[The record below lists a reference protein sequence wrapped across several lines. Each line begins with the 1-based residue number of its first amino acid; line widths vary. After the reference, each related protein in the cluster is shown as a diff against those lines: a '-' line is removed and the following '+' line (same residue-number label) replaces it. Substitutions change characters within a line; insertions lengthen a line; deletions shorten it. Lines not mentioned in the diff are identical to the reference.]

1 MEQPVIKEGTLALI
15 DTFAYLFRSYYMSA
29 KNKPL
34 TNDKGFPTGLLT
46 GLVGMVKKFY
56 KDRKNMPFI
65 VFALESQTKTKRA
78 EKLGEYKQNRKDA
91 PKEMLLQIPIALE
104 WLQKMGFTCVEVNG
118 FEADDVIASLATL
131 SPYKTRIYSK
141 DKDFNQLLS
150 DKIALFD
157 GKTEFLAKDCV
168 EKYGILPSQF
178 TDYQGIVG
186 DSSDNYKGVK
196 GIGSKNAKE
205 LLQQLGSLEKIYENL
220 DLAKNLLS
228 PKMYQALIQDKGSAF
243 LSKELAT
250 LERGC
255 IKEFDFLSCAFP
267 SENPLLK
274 IKDELKE
281 YGFISTL
288 RDLENSPTPLILENT
303 PLLDSMPILEN
314 APILDS
320 VPILEN
326 APILDSV
333 PASDNAPK
341 KSRMI
346 VLESAAP
353 LNAFLEKLKNPNAR
367 VFMRLVLN
375 KEKKVLALAFL
386 LQDQGYFL
394 PLEEALFSPFSLEFL
409 ENAFSQMLQHAQIVG
424 HDLKPLLSFL
434 KAKYQVPLENIR
446 IQDTQILAFL
456 KNPEKVGFD
465 EVLREYLKEELIP
478 HEKIKDFKAKAE
490 KSEQLNTELNALKR
504 LCEYFETGGLEEGL
518 LTLARD
524 IETPFVK
531 VLMDMEFQ
539 GFKIDAPYFKRLEQ
553 EFKDEL
559 KVLERQ
565 ILDLIG
571 VDFNLNSP
579 KQLGEVLYEKL
590 GLPKNKSHSTDE
602 KNLLKIL
609 DKHPSIALILEYR
622 ELNKLFNTYTT
633 PLLRLKDKDDKIH
646 TTFIQTGTATGRLSS
661 HSPNLQ
667 NIPVRSPKGL
677 LIRKGFIAS
686 SKEYCLLGVDYSQIE
701 LRLLAHFSQD
711 KDLMEAFLKGRDIH
725 LETSKALFGGDL
737 AKEKRSIAKS
747 INFGLVYGMGSKKLS
762 ETLNIPLNEAKSYI
776 EAYFKRFPSIKD
788 YLNRMKE
795 EILKTSKAF
804 TLLGRYR
811 VFDFTGANDYVKG
824 NYLREGVNAIF
835 QGSASDL
842 LKLGMLK
849 VSERFKNNPSV
860 RLLLQ
865 VHDEL
870 IFEIEEKNA
879 PELQQEIQRILNDE
893 VYPLRVPLETSA
905 FVANRWNE
913 LKG

>member
-1 MEQPVIKEGTLALI
+1 MEEPVIKEGTLALI
-15 DTFAYLFRSYYMSA
+15 DTFAYLFRSYYMGA

-34 TNDKGFPTGLLT
+34 TNVKGFPTGLLT

-104 WLQKMGFTCVEVNG
+104 WLQKMGFTCVEVSG

-205 LLQQLGSLEKIYENL
+205 LLQRLGSLEKIYENL

-228 PKMYQALIQDKGSAF
+228 PKMYQALIQDKESAF

-255 IKEFDFLSCAFP
+255 IKEFDFSSCAFP
-267 SENPLLK
+267 SENPLLR

-288 RDLENSPTPLILENT
+288 RDLEDSPTPLILDNMPLLENT
-303 PLLDSMPILEN
+303 
-314 APILDS
+314 
-320 VPILEN
+320 
-326 APILDSV
+326 

-341 KSRMI
+341 KSRLI
-346 VLESAAP
+346 VLENTAP
-353 LNAFLEKLKNPNAR
+353 LSAFLEKLENSNAR
-367 VFMRLVLN
+367 IFMRLVLD

-386 LQDQGYFL
+386 YEDQGYFL
-394 PLEEALFSPFSLEFL
+394 PLEEALFSPFSLEL
-409 ENAFSQMLQHAQIVG
+409 LQNAFSQMLQHACIIG

-434 KAKYQVPLENIR
+434 KAKYQVSLEDIR

-465 EVLREYLKEELIP
+465 EVLKEYLKEEWIP
-478 HEKIKDFKAKAE
+478 HEKIKDFKTKSKAG
-490 KSEQLNTELNALKR
+490 KLEQLDMELNALKR
-504 LCEYFETGGLEEGL
+504 LCEYFEKGGLEEGL
-518 LTLARD
+518 LALAREV
-524 IETPFVK
+524 ETPFVK
-531 VLMDMEFQ
+531 VLMGMEFQ

-553 EFKDEL
+553 EFKNEL
-559 KVLERQ
+559 HVLERQ
-565 ILDLIG
+565 ILELIG

-579 KQLGEVLYEKL
+579 KQLSEILYEKL
-590 GLPKNKSHSTDE
+590 ELPKNKSHSTDE
-602 KNLLKIL
+602 KSLLKIL

-711 KDLMEAFLKGRDIH
+711 KDLMDAFLKGRDIH
-725 LETSKALFGGDL
+725 LETSKALFGEDL

-811 VFDFTGANDYVKG
+811 VFDFTGANDYIKG

-879 PELQQEIQRILNDE
+879 LELQQEIQRILNDE

-905 FVANRWNE
+905 FMAKRWNE

>member
-34 TNDKGFPTGLLT
+34 TNVKGFPTGLLT

-104 WLQKMGFTCVEVNG
+104 WLQKMGFTCVEVSG
-118 FEADDVIASLATL
+118 FEADDVIATLATL

-205 LLQQLGSLEKIYENL
+205 LLQRLGSLEKIYENL

-288 RDLENSPTPLILENT
+288 RDLENSPFI
-303 PLLDSMPILEN
+303 
-314 APILDS
+314 
-320 VPILEN
+320 VEN

-333 PASDNAPK
+333 PALENAPR

-346 VLESAAP
+346 VLESAEP
-353 LNAFLEKLKNPNAR
+353 LSMFLEKLKNPNAR
-367 VFMRLVLN
+367 VFVRLVLD

-386 LQDQGYFL
+386 YEDQGYFL

-409 ENAFSQMLQHAQIVG
+409 QNAFSQMLQHAQIIG

-465 EVLREYLKEELIP
+465 EVLKEYLKEELIP
-478 HEKIKDFKAKAE
+478 HEKIKDFKTKAE
-490 KSEQLNTELNALKR
+490 KLELLSVELNALKR
-504 LCEYFETGGLEEGL
+504 LCEYFETGGLEENL
-518 LTLARD
+518 LSLAREV
-524 IETPFVK
+524 ETPFMK
-531 VLMDMEFQ
+531 VLMGMEFQ

-553 EFKDEL
+553 EFKNEL
-559 KVLERQ
+559 KVLEHQ

-725 LETSKALFGGDL
+725 LETSKALFGEDL

-879 PELQQEIQRILNDE
+879 LELQQEIQRILNDE

-905 FVANRWNE
+905 FVAKRWNE
-913 LKG
+913 LKD

>member
-1 MEQPVIKEGTLALI
+1 MEEPVIKEGTLALI
-15 DTFAYLFRSYYMSA
+15 DTFAYLFRSYYMGA

-104 WLQKMGFTCVEVNG
+104 WLQKMGFTCVEVSG

-205 LLQQLGSLEKIYENL
+205 LLQRLGSLEKIYENL

-228 PKMYQALIQDKGSAF
+228 PKMYQALIQDKESAF

-255 IKEFDFLSCAFP
+255 IKEFDFSSCAFP

-274 IKDELKE
+274 IKDGLKE

-288 RDLENSPTPLILENT
+288 RDLENSPKPLISDNTPLLENT
-303 PLLDSMPILEN
+303 PLL
-314 APILDS
+314 
-320 VPILEN
+320 
-326 APILDSV
+326 
-333 PASDNAPK
+333 DNAPK

-346 VLESAAP
+346 ILENTES
-353 LNAFLEKLKNPNAR
+353 LSAFLERLKKTNAR
-367 VFMRLVLN
+367 IFMRLVLD

-386 LQDQGYFL
+386 LEDQGYFL

-409 ENAFSQMLQHAQIVG
+409 QNAFFKMLQHAQIIG

-434 KAKYQVPLENIR
+434 KAKYQVSLEDIR

-465 EVLREYLKEELIP
+465 EVLKQYLKEEWIP
-478 HEKIKDFKAKAE
+478 HEKIKDFKTKSKAG
-490 KSEQLNTELNALKR
+490 KLEQLDRELNALKR
-504 LCEYFETGGLEEGL
+504 LCEYFEKGGLEEGL
-518 LTLARD
+518 LALAREV
-524 IETPFVK
+524 ETPFMK
-531 VLMDMEFQ
+531 VLMGMEFQ
-539 GFKIDAPYFKRLEQ
+539 GFKIDASYFKHLEQ
-553 EFKDEL
+553 EFKNEL
-559 KVLERQ
+559 HVLKRQ
-565 ILDLIG
+565 ILELIG

-579 KQLGEVLYEKL
+579 KQLSEILYEKL
-590 GLPKNKSHSTDE
+590 ELPKNKSHSTDE
-602 KNLLKIL
+602 KSLLKIL

-711 KDLMEAFLKGRDIH
+711 KDLMDAFLKGRDIH
-725 LETSKALFGGDL
+725 LETSKALFGEDL

-762 ETLNIPLNEAKSYI
+762 ETLNIPLNEAKSYT
-776 EAYFKRFPSIKD
+776 EAYFRRFPSIKD

-811 VFDFTGANDYVKG
+811 VFDFAGANDYIKG

-893 VYPLRVPLETSA
+893 VYSLRVPLETSA
-905 FVANRWNE
+905 FMAKRWNE

>member
-56 KDRKNMPFI
+56 KDKKNMPFI

-104 WLQKMGFTCVEVNG
+104 WLQKMGFTCVEVSG
-118 FEADDVIASLATL
+118 FEADDVIATLATL

-228 PKMYQALIQDKGSAF
+228 PKMYQALIQDKESAF

-250 LERGC
+250 LEREC

-288 RDLENSPTPLILENT
+288 RDLENSPLIA
-303 PLLDSMPILEN
+303 EN
-314 APILDS
+314 APILD
-320 VPILEN
+320 N
-326 APILDSV
+326 APTLDSA

-346 VLESAAP
+346 VLESAE
-353 LNAFLEKLKNPNAR
+353 LLSMFLEKLKDPNAR
-367 VFMRLVLN
+367 VFVRLVLN

-409 ENAFSQMLQHAQIVG
+409 QNAFSQMLQHACIIG

-434 KAKYQVPLENIR
+434 KAKYQVSLENIR

-465 EVLREYLKEELIP
+465 EALKEYLKEDLIP
-478 HEKIKDFKAKAE
+478 HEKIKDFKTTSKAE
-490 KSEQLNTELNALKR
+490 KLELLSVELNALKR
-504 LCEYFETGGLEEGL
+504 LCEYFEKGGLEEGL
-518 LTLARD
+518 LTLARE
-524 IETPFVK
+524 IETPFMK
-531 VLMDMEFQ
+531 VLINMEFQ

-725 LETSKALFGGDL
+725 LETSKALFGGEL

-788 YLNRMKE
+788 YLNGMRE

-811 VFDFTGANDYVKG
+811 VFDFNGANDYVKG

-849 VSERFKNNPSV
+849 VSERFKNDSSV

>member
-1 MEQPVIKEGTLALI
+1 MEEPVIKEGTLALI

-104 WLQKMGFTCVEVNG
+104 WLQKMGFVCVEVSG

-186 DSSDNYKGVK
+186 DSSDNYKGIK

-205 LLQQLGSLEKIYENL
+205 LLQRLGSLEKIYENL
-220 DLAKNLLS
+220 DLVKNLLS
-228 PKMYQALIQDKGSAF
+228 PKMYQALIQDKESAF

-255 IKEFDFLSCAFP
+255 IKEFDFSSCTFP

-288 RDLENSPTPLILENT
+288 RDLENPPTPFILDNA
-303 PLLDSMPILEN
+303 PLLDNTL
-314 APILDS
+314 
-320 VPILEN
+320 
-326 APILDSV
+326 
-333 PASDNAPK
+333 ASDSTPK
-341 KSRMI
+341 KSRLI
-346 VLESAAP
+346 VLENTVP
-353 LNAFLEKLKNPNAR
+353 LSAFLEKLKKTNAR
-367 VFMRLVLN
+367 IFARLVLD

-386 LQDQGYFL
+386 YEDQGYFL

-409 ENAFSQMLQHAQIVG
+409 QNAFFKMLQHACIIG

-434 KAKYQVPLENIR
+434 KAKYQVSLENIR

-465 EVLREYLKEELIP
+465 EVLKEYLKEEWIP
-478 HEKIKDFKAKAE
+478 HEKIKDFKTKSKAE
-490 KSEQLNTELNALKR
+490 KLEQLDMELNALKR
-504 LCEYFETGGLEEGL
+504 LCEYFEKGGLEEGL
-518 LTLARD
+518 LTLAREV
-524 IETPFVK
+524 ETPFMK
-531 VLMDMEFQ
+531 VLMGMEFQ

-553 EFKDEL
+553 EFKNEL
-559 KVLERQ
+559 HVLERQ
-565 ILDLIG
+565 ILELIG

-590 GLPKNKSHSTDE
+590 ELPKNKSHSTDE
-602 KNLLKIL
+602 KSLLKIL

-633 PLLRLKDKDDKIH
+633 PLLHLKDKDDKIH

-711 KDLMEAFLKGRDIH
+711 KDLMDAFLKGRDIH
-725 LETSKALFGGDL
+725 LETSKALFGEDL

-811 VFDFTGANDYVKG
+811 VFDFTGVNDYVKG

-879 PELQQEIQRILNDE
+879 LELQQEIQRILNDE

-905 FVANRWNE
+905 FMAKRWNE

>member
-1 MEQPVIKEGTLALI
+1 MEEPVIKEGTLALI
-15 DTFAYLFRSYYMSA
+15 DTFAYLFRSYYMGA

-34 TNDKGFPTGLLT
+34 TNVKGFPTGLLT

-104 WLQKMGFTCVEVNG
+104 WLQKMGFTCVEVSG

-157 GKTEFLAKDCV
+157 GKTELLAKDCV

-205 LLQQLGSLEKIYENL
+205 LLQRLGSLEKIYENL

-228 PKMYQALIQDKGSAF
+228 PKMYQALIQDKESAF

-288 RDLENSPTPLILENT
+288 RDLENSPKPLILENAPLLENT
-303 PLLDSMPILEN
+303 PLL
-314 APILDS
+314 
-320 VPILEN
+320 
-326 APILDSV
+326 
-333 PASDNAPK
+333 DNAPK

-346 VLESAAP
+346 VLENTES
-353 LNAFLEKLKNPNAR
+353 LSAFLEKLEKTNAR
-367 VFMRLVLN
+367 IFMRLVLD

-386 LQDQGYFL
+386 LEDQGYFL

-409 ENAFSQMLQHAQIVG
+409 QNAFSQILQHVQIIG

-434 KAKYQVPLENIR
+434 KAKYQVSVEDIR

-465 EVLREYLKEELIP
+465 EVLKEYLKEEWIP
-478 HEKIKDFKAKAE
+478 HEKIKDFKTKSKVE
-490 KSEQLNTELNALKR
+490 KSEQLDRELNALKR
-504 LCEYFETGGLEEGL
+504 LCEYFEKGGLEEGL
-518 LTLARD
+518 LALAREV
-524 IETPFVK
+524 ETPFMK
-531 VLMDMEFQ
+531 VLMGMEFQ

-553 EFKDEL
+553 EFKNEL
-559 KVLERQ
+559 HVLERQ
-565 ILDLIG
+565 ILELIG

-579 KQLGEVLYEKL
+579 KQLSEILYEKL
-590 GLPKNKSHSTDE
+590 DLPKNKSRSTDE
-602 KNLLKIL
+602 KSLLKIL

-633 PLLRLKDKDDKIH
+633 PLLCLKDKDDKIH

-677 LIRKGFIAS
+677 LIRKGFISS

-711 KDLMEAFLKGRDIH
+711 KDLMDAFLKGRDIH
-725 LETSKALFGGDL
+725 LETSKALFGEDL

-762 ETLNIPLNEAKSYI
+762 ETLNIPLNEAKSYT

-811 VFDFTGANDYVKG
+811 VFDFTGANDYIKG

-905 FVANRWNE
+905 FIAKRWNE

>member
-1 MEQPVIKEGTLALI
+1 MEELKEGTLALI

-56 KDRKNMPFI
+56 KDKKNMPFI

-104 WLQKMGFTCVEVNG
+104 WLQKMGFTCVEVSG

-186 DSSDNYKGVK
+186 DSSDNYRGVK

-205 LLQQLGSLEKIYENL
+205 LLQRLGSLEKIYENL

-228 PKMYQALIQDKGSAF
+228 PKMYQALIQDKESAF

-255 IKEFDFLSCAFP
+255 IKEFDFSSCAFP

-288 RDLENSPTPLILENT
+288 RDLENSPTPLILDNA
-303 PLLDSMPILEN
+303 PLLE
-314 APILDS
+314 
-320 VPILEN
+320 
-326 APILDSV
+326 
-333 PASDNAPK
+333 NAPK
-341 KSRMI
+341 KSHMI
-346 VLESAAP
+346 VLENTVP
-353 LNAFLEKLKNPNAR
+353 LSAFLEKLKKTNAR
-367 VFMRLVLN
+367 IFMRLVLD

-386 LQDQGYFL
+386 LEDQGYFL

-409 ENAFSQMLQHAQIVG
+409 QNTFSQMLQHAQIIG

-434 KAKYQVPLENIR
+434 KAKYQISLENIR

-465 EVLREYLKEELIP
+465 EVLKEYLKEEWIP
-478 HEKIKDFKAKAE
+478 HEKIKDFKIKSKAG
-490 KSEQLNTELNALKR
+490 KLEQLDMELNALKR
-504 LCEYFETGGLEEGL
+504 LCEYFEKGGLEEGL
-518 LTLARD
+518 LALAREV
-524 IETPFVK
+524 ETPFMK
-531 VLMDMEFQ
+531 VLMGMEFQ

-553 EFKDEL
+553 EFKNEL
-559 KVLERQ
+559 HVLERQ
-565 ILDLIG
+565 ILELIG

-579 KQLGEVLYEKL
+579 KQLSEILYEKL
-590 GLPKNKSHSTDE
+590 ELPQNKSHSTDE
-602 KNLLKIL
+602 KSLLKIL

-711 KDLMEAFLKGRDIH
+711 KDLMDAFLKGRDIH
-725 LETSKALFGGDL
+725 LETSKALFGEDL

-811 VFDFTGANDYVKG
+811 VFDFTGANDYIKG

-879 PELQQEIQRILNDE
+879 LELQQEIQRILNDE

-905 FVANRWNE
+905 FMAKRWNE

>member
-1 MEQPVIKEGTLALI
+1 MEEPVIKEGTLALI

-56 KDRKNMPFI
+56 KDKKNMPFI

-104 WLQKMGFTCVEVNG
+104 WLQKMGFTCVEVSG

-205 LLQQLGSLEKIYENL
+205 LLQRLGSLEKIYENL

-255 IKEFDFLSCAFP
+255 IKEFDFSSCAFP

-288 RDLENSPTPLILENT
+288 RDLENSPTPLILDNT
-303 PLLDSMPILEN
+303 PLLDN
-314 APILDS
+314 T
-320 VPILEN
+320 
-326 APILDSV
+326 

-346 VLESAAP
+346 VLENTVP
-353 LNAFLEKLKNPNAR
+353 LSAFLEKLKKTNER
-367 VFMRLVLN
+367 IFMRLVLD

-386 LQDQGYFL
+386 YEDQGYFL

-409 ENAFSQMLQHAQIVG
+409 QNAFFKMLQHAQIIG

-434 KAKYQVPLENIR
+434 KAKYQVSLENIR

-456 KNPEKVGFD
+456 RNPEKVGFD
-465 EVLREYLKEELIP
+465 EVLKQYLKEEIIP
-478 HEKIKDFKAKAE
+478 HEKIKDFKTKSKAG
-490 KSEQLNTELNALKR
+490 KLEQLDMELNALKR
-504 LCEYFETGGLEEGL
+504 LCEYFEKGGLEENL
-518 LTLARD
+518 LALAREV
-524 IETPFVK
+524 ETPFVK
-531 VLMDMEFQ
+531 VLMGMEFQ

-553 EFKDEL
+553 EFKNEL
-559 KVLERQ
+559 HVLERQ
-565 ILDLIG
+565 ILELIG
-571 VDFNLNSP
+571 ANFNLNSP
-579 KQLGEVLYEKL
+579 KQLSEVLYEKL
-590 GLPKNKSHSTDE
+590 ELPKNKSRSTDE
-602 KNLLKIL
+602 KSLLKIL

-711 KDLMEAFLKGRDIH
+711 KDLMDAFLKGRDIH
-725 LETSKALFGGDL
+725 LETSKALFGEEL

-804 TLLGRYR
+804 TLLRRYR
-811 VFDFTGANDYVKG
+811 VFDFTGANDYIKG

-835 QGSASDL
+835 QGSVSDL

-849 VSERFKNNPSV
+849 VNERFKNNPSV

-879 PELQQEIQRILNDE
+879 LELQQEIQRILNDE

-905 FVANRWNE
+905 FMAKRWNE

>member
-1 MEQPVIKEGTLALI
+1 MEEPVIKEGTLALI

-56 KDRKNMPFI
+56 KDKKNMPFI

-104 WLQKMGFTCVEVNG
+104 WLQKMGFTCVEVSG

-205 LLQQLGSLEKIYENL
+205 LLQRLGSLEKIYENL

-255 IKEFDFLSCAFP
+255 IKEFDFSSCAFP

-288 RDLENSPTPLILENT
+288 RDLENSPTPLILDNT
-303 PLLDSMPILEN
+303 PVSDS
-314 APILDS
+314 
-320 VPILEN
+320 
-326 APILDSV
+326 
-333 PASDNAPK
+333 APK

-346 VLESAAP
+346 VLENTELLS
-353 LNAFLEKLKNPNAR
+353 AFLEKLENSNAR
-367 VFMRLVLN
+367 IFMRLALD

-386 LQDQGYFL
+386 YEDQGYFL

-409 ENAFSQMLQHAQIVG
+409 QNAFSQILQHAQIIG

-434 KAKYQVPLENIR
+434 KAKYQVSLENIR

-465 EVLREYLKEELIP
+465 EVLKEYLKEELVP
-478 HEKIKDFKAKAE
+478 HEKIKDFKTKSKAG
-490 KSEQLNTELNALKR
+490 KLEQLDMELNALKR
-504 LCEYFETGGLEEGL
+504 LCEYFEKGGLEEGL
-518 LTLARD
+518 LALAREV
-524 IETPFVK
+524 ETPFVK
-531 VLMDMEFQ
+531 VLMGMEFQ

-553 EFKDEL
+553 EFKNEL
-559 KVLERQ
+559 HVLERQ
-565 ILDLIG
+565 ILELIG

-579 KQLGEVLYEKL
+579 KQLSEILYEKL
-590 GLPKNKSHSTDE
+590 ELPQNKSRSTDE
-602 KNLLKIL
+602 KSLLKIL

-711 KDLMEAFLKGRDIH
+711 KDLMDAFLKGRDIH
-725 LETSKALFGGDL
+725 LETSKALFGEDL

-762 ETLNIPLNEAKSYI
+762 ETLNIPLSEAKSYI

-811 VFDFTGANDYVKG
+811 VFDFAGVNDHIKG

-879 PELQQEIQRILNDE
+879 LELQQEIQRILNDE

-905 FVANRWNE
+905 FIAKRWNE

>member
-1 MEQPVIKEGTLALI
+1 MEEPVIKEGTLALI
-15 DTFAYLFRSYYMSA
+15 DTFAYLFRSYYMST

-104 WLQKMGFTCVEVNG
+104 WLQKMGFTCVEVSG

-205 LLQQLGSLEKIYENL
+205 LLQRLGSLEKIYENL

-228 PKMYQALIQDKGSAF
+228 PKMYQALIQDKESAF

-255 IKEFDFLSCAFP
+255 IKEFDFSSCAFP

-288 RDLENSPTPLILENT
+288 RDLENPPTPLILDNT
-303 PLLDSMPILEN
+303 
-314 APILDS
+314 
-320 VPILEN
+320 
-326 APILDSV
+326 

-346 VLESAAP
+346 VLENTAP
-353 LNAFLEKLKNPNAR
+353 LSAFLEKLKNSNAR
-367 VFMRLVLN
+367 IFMRLALD

-386 LQDQGYFL
+386 YEDQGYFL

-409 ENAFSQMLQHAQIVG
+409 QNAFSQILQHACIIG

-434 KAKYQVPLENIR
+434 KAKYQVSLENIR

-465 EVLREYLKEELIP
+465 EVLKEYLKEEWSP
-478 HEKIKDFKAKAE
+478 HEKIKDFNTKSKAGKL
-490 KSEQLNTELNALKR
+490 EQLDMELNALKR
-504 LCEYFETGGLEEGL
+504 LCEYFEKGGLEEGL
-518 LTLARD
+518 LALAREV
-524 IETPFVK
+524 ETPFMK
-531 VLMDMEFQ
+531 VLMGMEFQ

-553 EFKDEL
+553 EFKNEL
-559 KVLERQ
+559 HVLERQ
-565 ILDLIG
+565 ILELIG

-579 KQLGEVLYEKL
+579 KQLSEILYEKL
-590 GLPKNKSHSTDE
+590 ELPKNKSHSTDE
-602 KNLLKIL
+602 KSLLKIL

-711 KDLMEAFLKGRDIH
+711 RDLMDAFLKGRDIH
-725 LETSKALFGGDL
+725 LETSKALFGEDL

-879 PELQQEIQRILNDE
+879 LELQQEIQRILNDE

-905 FVANRWNE
+905 FIAKRWNE

>member
-1 MEQPVIKEGTLALI
+1 MMEQPVIKEGTLALI

-104 WLQKMGFTCVEVNG
+104 WLQKMGFTCVEVSG
-118 FEADDVIASLATL
+118 FEADDVIATLATL

-205 LLQQLGSLEKIYENL
+205 LLQQLGSLENIYENL
-220 DLAKNLLS
+220 DLVKNLLS
-228 PKMYQALIQDKGSAF
+228 PKMYQALINDKESAF

-250 LERGC
+250 LEREC
-255 IKEFDFLSCAFP
+255 IKEFDFLSCTFP

-288 RDLENSPTPLILENT
+288 RDLEKSPLIAENT
-303 PLLDSMPILEN
+303 PTLDSAPVSDN
-314 APILDS
+314 AS
-320 VPILEN
+320 VL
-326 APILDSV
+326 
-333 PASDNAPK
+333 DNAPK
-341 KSRMI
+341 KSCLI
-346 VLESAAP
+346 VLESTASFSM
-353 LNAFLEKLKNPNAR
+353 LLEKLKNPNAR

-375 KEKKVLALAFL
+375 KEKRVLALAFL
-386 LQDQGYFL
+386 LQEQGYFL

-409 ENAFSQMLQHAQIVG
+409 QNAFSQILQHACIIG

-434 KAKYQVPLENIR
+434 KAKYQVSLENIH

-465 EVLREYLKEELIP
+465 EVLKEYLKEDLIP

-490 KSEQLNTELNALKR
+490 KLELLSVELNALKR
-504 LCEYFETGGLEEGL
+504 LCEYFEKGGLEESL
-518 LTLARD
+518 LTLAKE

-531 VLMDMEFQ
+531 VLMGMEFQ

-579 KQLGEVLYEKL
+579 KQLSEVLYEKL
-590 GLPKNKSHSTDE
+590 GLSKNKSHSTDE

-609 DKHPSIALILEYR
+609 DKHPSIPLILEYR

-711 KDLMEAFLKGRDIH
+711 KDLMDAFLKGRDIH

-811 VFDFTGANDYVKG
+811 VFDFNGVNDYIKG

>member
-1 MEQPVIKEGTLALI
+1 MEEPVIKEGTLALI

-46 GLVGMVKKFY
+46 GLVGMIKKFY
-56 KDRKNMPFI
+56 KDKKNMPFI
-65 VFALESQTKTKRA
+65 VFALESQAKTKRA

-104 WLQKMGFTCVEVNG
+104 WLQKMGFTCVEVSG

-168 EKYGILPSQF
+168 KKYGILPSQF

-205 LLQQLGSLEKIYENL
+205 LLQRLGSLEKIYENL

-255 IKEFDFLSCAFP
+255 IKEFDFSSCAFP

-288 RDLENSPTPLILENT
+288 RDLENSPTPLILDNT
-303 PLLDSMPILEN
+303 PLLDN
-314 APILDS
+314 T
-320 VPILEN
+320 
-326 APILDSV
+326 

-346 VLESAAP
+346 VLENTAP
-353 LNAFLEKLKNPNAR
+353 LSAFLEKLKKTNAR
-367 VFMRLVLN
+367 IFMRLVLD

-386 LQDQGYFL
+386 YEDQGYFL

-409 ENAFSQMLQHAQIVG
+409 QNAFSQMLQHAQIIG

-434 KAKYQVPLENIR
+434 KAKYQVSLENIR

-465 EVLREYLKEELIP
+465 EVLKQYLKEEWIP
-478 HEKIKDFKAKAE
+478 HEKIKDFKTKSKAG
-490 KSEQLNTELNALKR
+490 KLEQLDMELNALKR
-504 LCEYFETGGLEEGL
+504 LCEYFEKGGLEENL
-518 LTLARD
+518 LALAREV
-524 IETPFVK
+524 ETPFVK
-531 VLMDMEFQ
+531 VLMGMEFQ

-553 EFKDEL
+553 EFKNEL
-559 KVLERQ
+559 HVLERQ
-565 ILDLIG
+565 ILELIG

-579 KQLGEVLYEKL
+579 KQLSEILYEKL
-590 GLPKNKSHSTDE
+590 ELPKNKSRSTDE
-602 KNLLKIL
+602 KSLLKIL

-633 PLLRLKDKDDKIH
+633 PLLCLKDKDDKIH

-711 KDLMEAFLKGRDIH
+711 KDLIDAFLKGRDIH
-725 LETSKALFGGDL
+725 LETSKALFGEDL

-804 TLLGRYR
+804 TLLRRYR
-811 VFDFTGANDYVKG
+811 VFDFTGANDYIKG

-835 QGSASDL
+835 QGSVSDL

-849 VSERFKNNPSV
+849 VNERFKNNPSV

-879 PELQQEIQRILNDE
+879 LELQQEIQCILNDE

>member
-104 WLQKMGFTCVEVNG
+104 WLQKMGFTCVEVSG

-205 LLQQLGSLEKIYENL
+205 LLQRLGSLEKIYENL

-228 PKMYQALIQDKGSAF
+228 PKMYQALIQDKESAF

-255 IKEFDFLSCAFP
+255 IKEFDFSSCAFP

-288 RDLENSPTPLILENT
+288 RDLENSPTPLILDNAPLLENT
-303 PLLDSMPILEN
+303 PALDST
-314 APILDS
+314 
-320 VPILEN
+320 
-326 APILDSV
+326 
-333 PASDNAPK
+333 PK
-341 KSRMI
+341 KSRLI
-346 VLESAAP
+346 VLENTAS
-353 LNAFLEKLKNPNAR
+353 LSAFLEKLKKTNAR
-367 VFMRLVLN
+367 IFMRLALD

-386 LQDQGYFL
+386 YEDQGYFL

-409 ENAFSQMLQHAQIVG
+409 QNAFFKILQHACIIG

-434 KAKYQVPLENIR
+434 KAKYQVSLENIR

-465 EVLREYLKEELIP
+465 EVLKQYLKEEWIP
-478 HEKIKDFKAKAE
+478 HEKIKDFKTKSKAV
-490 KSEQLNTELNALKR
+490 KLEQLDMELNALKR
-504 LCEYFETGGLEEGL
+504 LCEYFEKGGLEENL
-518 LTLARD
+518 LALAREV
-524 IETPFVK
+524 ETPFVK
-531 VLMDMEFQ
+531 VLMGMEFQ

-553 EFKDEL
+553 EFKNEL
-559 KVLERQ
+559 HVLERQ
-565 ILDLIG
+565 ILELIG

-579 KQLGEVLYEKL
+579 KQLSEILYEKL
-590 GLPKNKSHSTDE
+590 ELPQNKSRSTDE

-711 KDLMEAFLKGRDIH
+711 KDLMDAFLKGRDIH
-725 LETSKALFGGDL
+725 LETSKALFGEDL

-811 VFDFTGANDYVKG
+811 VFDFTGTNDYIKG

-879 PELQQEIQRILNDE
+879 LELQQEIQRILNDE

-905 FVANRWNE
+905 FIAKRWNE

>member
-1 MEQPVIKEGTLALI
+1 MEEPVIKEGTLALI
-15 DTFAYLFRSYYMSA
+15 DTFAYLFRSYYMGA

-34 TNDKGFPTGLLT
+34 TNDKGFPTGLLM

-104 WLQKMGFTCVEVNG
+104 WLQKMGFTCVEVSG

-205 LLQQLGSLEKIYENL
+205 LLQRLGSLEKIYENL

-255 IKEFDFLSCAFP
+255 IKEFDFSSCAFP

-288 RDLENSPTPLILENT
+288 RDLENPPTPLISDNT
-303 PLLDSMPILEN
+303 PLLDN
-314 APILDS
+314 APT
-320 VPILEN
+320 
-326 APILDSV
+326 
-333 PASDNAPK
+333 SDNAPK
-341 KSRMI
+341 KSRLI
-346 VLESAAP
+346 VLENTELLS
-353 LNAFLEKLKNPNAR
+353 AFLEKLKKTNAR
-367 VFMRLVLN
+367 IFMRLVLD

-386 LQDQGYFL
+386 LEDQGYFL

-409 ENAFSQMLQHAQIVG
+409 QNAFFKMLQHAQIIG

-434 KAKYQVPLENIR
+434 KAKYQVSLEDIR

-465 EVLREYLKEELIP
+465 EVLKEYLKEEWIP
-478 HEKIKDFKAKAE
+478 HEKIKDFKTKSKAE
-490 KSEQLNTELNALKR
+490 KSELLSVELNALKR
-504 LCEYFETGGLEEGL
+504 LCEYFEKGGLEENL
-518 LTLARD
+518 LALAREV
-524 IETPFVK
+524 ETPFMK
-531 VLMDMEFQ
+531 VLMGMEFQ
-539 GFKIDAPYFKRLEQ
+539 GFKIDAPYFKHLEQ
-553 EFKDEL
+553 EFKNEL
-559 KVLERQ
+559 HVLERQ
-565 ILDLIG
+565 ILELIG

-579 KQLGEVLYEKL
+579 KQLSEILYEKL
-590 GLPKNKSHSTDE
+590 ELPKNKSHSTDE

-711 KDLMEAFLKGRDIH
+711 KDLMDAFLKGRDIH
-725 LETSKALFGGDL
+725 LETSKALFGEDL

-776 EAYFKRFPSIKD
+776 EAYFRRFPSIKD

-811 VFDFTGANDYVKG
+811 VFDFAGANDYIKG

-879 PELQQEIQRILNDE
+879 LELQQEIQRILNDE

-905 FVANRWNE
+905 FIAKRWNE

>member
-56 KDRKNMPFI
+56 KDKKNMPFI

-104 WLQKMGFTCVEVNG
+104 WLQKMGFTCVEVSG

-205 LLQQLGSLEKIYENL
+205 LLQRLGSLEKIYENL

-288 RDLENSPTPLILENT
+288 RDLENSPTPLILDNT
-303 PLLDSMPILEN
+303 PTSDSMPTSDN
-314 APILDS
+314 APTL
-320 VPILEN
+320 
-326 APILDSV
+326 
-333 PASDNAPK
+333 DNAPK

-346 VLESAAP
+346 VLENTAP
-353 LNAFLEKLKNPNAR
+353 LSMFLEKLKNSNAR
-367 VFMRLVLN
+367 IFVRLVLD

-386 LQDQGYFL
+386 FKDQGYFL
-394 PLEEALFSPFSLEFL
+394 PLEEALFSPFSSEFL
-409 ENAFSQMLQHAQIVG
+409 QNAFSQMLQHAQIIG

-434 KAKYQVPLENIR
+434 KAKYQVSLENIR

-456 KNPEKVGFD
+456 KNPEKVGLD
-465 EVLREYLKEELIP
+465 EALKEYLKEELIL
-478 HEKIKDFKAKAE
+478 HETIKDFKTKSKAE
-490 KSEQLNTELNALKR
+490 KLEQLDRELNALKR
-504 LCEYFETGGLEEGL
+504 LCEYFEKGGLEEGL
-518 LTLARD
+518 LALAREV
-524 IETPFVK
+524 ETPFVK
-531 VLMDMEFQ
+531 VLMGMEFQ

-553 EFKDEL
+553 EFKNEL
-559 KVLERQ
+559 HVLERQ

-579 KQLGEVLYEKL
+579 KQLSEILYEKL
-590 GLPKNKSHSTDE
+590 ELPKNKSHSTDE
-602 KNLLKIL
+602 KSLLKIL

-667 NIPVRSPKGL
+667 NIPVRSSKGL

-725 LETSKALFGGDL
+725 LETSKALFGEEL

-905 FVANRWNE
+905 FVAKRWNE

>member
-1 MEQPVIKEGTLALI
+1 MEESVIKEGTLALI

-34 TNDKGFPTGLLT
+34 TNVKGFPTGLLT

-104 WLQKMGFTCVEVNG
+104 WLQKMGFTCVEVSG

-186 DSSDNYKGVK
+186 DSSDNYRGVK

-205 LLQQLGSLEKIYENL
+205 LLQRLGSLEKIYENL

-228 PKMYQALIQDKGSAF
+228 PKMYQALIQDKESAF
-243 LSKELAT
+243 LSKELAA

-255 IKEFDFLSCAFP
+255 IKEFDFSSCAFP

-288 RDLENSPTPLILENT
+288 RDLENSPTPLILENVPLLENT
-303 PLLDSMPILEN
+303 PLL
-314 APILDS
+314 
-320 VPILEN
+320 
-326 APILDSV
+326 
-333 PASDNAPK
+333 DNAPK

-346 VLESAAP
+346 VLENTAP
-353 LNAFLEKLKNPNAR
+353 LSAFLEKLKKTNAR
-367 VFMRLVLN
+367 IFMRLVLD
-375 KEKKVLALAFL
+375 KEKKILALAFL
-386 LQDQGYFL
+386 LEDQGYFL
-394 PLEEALFSPFSLEFL
+394 PLEGALFSPFSLEFL
-409 ENAFSQMLQHAQIVG
+409 QNAFFKMLQHACIIG

-434 KAKYQVPLENIR
+434 KAKYQVSLENIC

-465 EVLREYLKEELIP
+465 EVLKQYLKEEWIP
-478 HEKIKDFKAKAE
+478 HEKIKDFKTKSKAG
-490 KSEQLNTELNALKR
+490 KLEQLDRELNALKR
-504 LCEYFETGGLEEGL
+504 LYEYFEKGGLEEGL
-518 LTLARD
+518 LALAREV
-524 IETPFVK
+524 ETPFMK
-531 VLMDMEFQ
+531 VLMGMEFQ

-553 EFKDEL
+553 EFKNEL
-559 KVLERQ
+559 HVLERQ
-565 ILDLIG
+565 ILELIG

-579 KQLGEVLYEKL
+579 KQLSEVLYEKL
-590 GLPKNKSHSTDE
+590 ELPKNKSRSTDE
-602 KNLLKIL
+602 KSLLKIL

-711 KDLMEAFLKGRDIH
+711 KDLIDAFLKGRDIH
-725 LETSKALFGGDL
+725 LETSKALFGEDL

-762 ETLNIPLNEAKSYI
+762 ETLNIPLNEAKSYT

-811 VFDFTGANDYVKG
+811 VFDFTGANDYIKG

-879 PELQQEIQRILNDE
+879 LELQQEIQRILNDE

-905 FVANRWNE
+905 FIAKRWNE

>member
-1 MEQPVIKEGTLALI
+1 MEEPVIKEGTLALI

-104 WLQKMGFTCVEVNG
+104 WLQKMGFTCVEVSG

-168 EKYGILPSQF
+168 KKYGILPSQF

-205 LLQQLGSLEKIYENL
+205 LLQRLGSLEKIYENL

-255 IKEFDFLSCAFP
+255 IKEFDFSSCAFP

-288 RDLENSPTPLILENT
+288 RDLENSPTPLILDNAPLLENT
-303 PLLDSMPILEN
+303 
-314 APILDS
+314 
-320 VPILEN
+320 
-326 APILDSV
+326 

-341 KSRMI
+341 KSRLI
-346 VLESAAP
+346 VLENTEP
-353 LNAFLEKLKNPNAR
+353 LSAFLEKLKKTNAR
-367 VFMRLVLN
+367 IFMRLVLD

-386 LQDQGYFL
+386 LEDQGYFL

-409 ENAFSQMLQHAQIVG
+409 QNTFSQILQHAQIIG

-434 KAKYQVPLENIR
+434 KAKYQVSLENIR

-465 EVLREYLKEELIP
+465 EVLKEYLKEEWIP
-478 HEKIKDFKAKAE
+478 HEKIKDFKTKSKAG
-490 KSEQLNTELNALKR
+490 KLEQLDMELNALKR
-504 LCEYFETGGLEEGL
+504 LCEYFEKGGLEEGL
-518 LTLARD
+518 LALAREV
-524 IETPFVK
+524 ETPFMK
-531 VLMDMEFQ
+531 VLMGMEFQ

-553 EFKDEL
+553 EFKNEL
-559 KVLERQ
+559 HVLERQ
-565 ILDLIG
+565 ILELIG

-579 KQLGEVLYEKL
+579 KQLSEILYEKL
-590 GLPKNKSHSTDE
+590 ELPKNKSRSTDE
-602 KNLLKIL
+602 KSLLKIL

-711 KDLMEAFLKGRDIH
+711 RDLMDAFLKGRDIH
-725 LETSKALFGGDL
+725 LETSKALFGEDL

-879 PELQQEIQRILNDE
+879 LELQQEIQRILNDE

>member
-1 MEQPVIKEGTLALI
+1 MEEPVIKEGTLALI
-15 DTFAYLFRSYYMSA
+15 DTFAYLFRSYFMSA

-34 TNDKGFPTGLLT
+34 TNVKGFPTGLLT

-91 PKEMLLQIPIALE
+91 PKEMLLQVPIALE
-104 WLQKMGFTCVEVNG
+104 WLQKMGFVCVEVSG

-205 LLQQLGSLEKIYENL
+205 LLQRLGSLEKIYENL

-228 PKMYQALIQDKGSAF
+228 PKMYQALIQDKESAF

-255 IKEFDFLSCAFP
+255 IKEFDFSSCAFP

-288 RDLENSPTPLILENT
+288 RDLENSPTPLISDNT
-303 PLLDSMPILEN
+303 PLL
-314 APILDS
+314 
-320 VPILEN
+320 
-326 APILDSV
+326 
-333 PASDNAPK
+333 DNAPK
-341 KSRMI
+341 KSRLM
-346 VLESAAP
+346 VLENTAP
-353 LNAFLEKLKNPNAR
+353 LSAFLEKLEKTKAR
-367 VFMRLVLN
+367 IFMRLVLN

-386 LQDQGYFL
+386 YEDQGYFL

-409 ENAFSQMLQHAQIVG
+409 QNAFFKMLQHAQIIG

-434 KAKYQVPLENIR
+434 KAKYQVSLENIR

-465 EVLREYLKEELIP
+465 EVLKEYLKEELIP
-478 HEKIKDFKAKAE
+478 HEKIKDFKTKSKVE
-490 KSEQLNTELNALKR
+490 KLELLSVELNALKR
-504 LCEYFETGGLEEGL
+504 LCEYFEKGGLEEGL
-518 LTLARD
+518 LALAREV
-524 IETPFVK
+524 ETPLMK
-531 VLMDMEFQ
+531 VLMGMEFQ
-539 GFKIDAPYFKRLEQ
+539 GFKIDVPYFKHLEQ
-553 EFKDEL
+553 EFKNEL
-559 KVLERQ
+559 HVLERQ
-565 ILDLIG
+565 ILELIG

-579 KQLGEVLYEKL
+579 KQLSEILYEKL
-590 GLPKNKSHSTDE
+590 ELPQNKSHSTDE
-602 KNLLKIL
+602 KSLLKIL

-633 PLLRLKDKDDKIH
+633 PLLRLKDKDDKVH

-788 YLNRMKE
+788 YLNGMKE

-905 FVANRWNE
+905 FIAKRWNE

>member
-1 MEQPVIKEGTLALI
+1 MEEPVIKEGTLALI

-56 KDRKNMPFI
+56 KDKKNMPFI

-104 WLQKMGFTCVEVNG
+104 WLQKMGFACVEVSG

-205 LLQQLGSLEKIYENL
+205 LLQRLGSLEKIYENL

-228 PKMYQALIQDKGSAF
+228 PKMYQALIQDKESAF

-288 RDLENSPTPLILENT
+288 RDLENSPTPLILDNA
-303 PLLDSMPILEN
+303 PLLDN
-314 APILDS
+314 T
-320 VPILEN
+320 
-326 APILDSV
+326 

-346 VLESAAP
+346 VLENTEP
-353 LNAFLEKLKNPNAR
+353 LSAFLEKLKKTNAR
-367 VFMRLVLN
+367 IFMRLVLD

-386 LQDQGYFL
+386 YEDQGYFL

-409 ENAFSQMLQHAQIVG
+409 QNAFFKMLQHAQIIG

-434 KAKYQVPLENIR
+434 KAKYQVSLEDIR

-465 EVLREYLKEELIP
+465 EVLKQYLKEEWIP
-478 HEKIKDFKAKAE
+478 HEKIKDFKTKSKVE
-490 KSEQLNTELNALKR
+490 KSEQLDRELNALKR
-504 LCEYFETGGLEEGL
+504 LCEYFEKGGLEEGL
-518 LTLARD
+518 LALAREV
-524 IETPFVK
+524 ETPFMK
-531 VLMDMEFQ
+531 VLMGMEFQ
-539 GFKIDAPYFKRLEQ
+539 GFKIDALYFKRLEQ
-553 EFKDEL
+553 EFKNEL
-559 KVLERQ
+559 HVLERQ
-565 ILDLIG
+565 ILELIG

-579 KQLGEVLYEKL
+579 KQLSEILYEKL
-590 GLPKNKSHSTDE
+590 ELPKNKSRSTDE
-602 KNLLKIL
+602 KSLLKIL

-677 LIRKGFIAS
+677 LIRKGFISS

-711 KDLMEAFLKGRDIH
+711 KDLMDAFLKGRDIH
-725 LETSKALFGGDL
+725 LETSKALFGEDL

-762 ETLNIPLNEAKSYI
+762 ETLNIPLNEAKSYT

-811 VFDFTGANDYVKG
+811 VFDFTGANDYIKG

-905 FVANRWNE
+905 FIAKRWNE

>member
-104 WLQKMGFTCVEVNG
+104 WLQKMGFVCVEVNG

-205 LLQQLGSLEKIYENL
+205 LLQRLGSLEKIYENL

-288 RDLENSPTPLILENT
+288 RDLENSPTPLILDNA
-303 PLLDSMPILEN
+303 PSLDSMPASDN
-314 APILDS
+314 AS
-320 VPILEN
+320 
-326 APILDSV
+326 
-333 PASDNAPK
+333 ASDNAPK
-341 KSRMI
+341 KSHMI
-346 VLESAAP
+346 ILESVAP
-353 LNAFLEKLKNPNAR
+353 LSAFLEKLEKTNAR
-367 VFMRLVLN
+367 VFARLALD

-386 LQDQGYFL
+386 YEDQGYFL

-409 ENAFSQMLQHAQIVG
+409 QNAFSQMLQHACIIG

-434 KAKYQVPLENIR
+434 KAKYQVSLENIR

-478 HEKIKDFKAKAE
+478 HEKIKDFKTKSKVE
-490 KSEQLNTELNALKR
+490 KLEQLDMELNALKR
-504 LCEYFETGGLEEGL
+504 LCEYFEKGGLEEGL
-518 LTLARD
+518 LALAREV
-524 IETPFVK
+524 ETPFMK
-531 VLMDMEFQ
+531 VLMGMEFQ

-553 EFKDEL
+553 EFKNEL
-559 KVLERQ
+559 HVLEHQ

-579 KQLGEVLYEKL
+579 KQLSEILYEKL
-590 GLPKNKSHSTDE
+590 GLPQNKSHSTDE
-602 KNLLKIL
+602 KSLLKIL

-762 ETLNIPLNEAKSYI
+762 ETLNISLNEAKSYI

-811 VFDFTGANDYVKG
+811 VFDFNGANDYIKG

-879 PELQQEIQRILNDE
+879 LELQQEIQRILNDE

>member
-104 WLQKMGFTCVEVNG
+104 WLQKMGFTCVEVSG
-118 FEADDVIASLATL
+118 FEADDIIASLATL

-157 GKTEFLAKDCV
+157 GKTEFLAEDCV
-168 EKYGILPSQF
+168 KKYGILPSQF

-205 LLQQLGSLEKIYENL
+205 LLQRLGSLEKIYENL

-228 PKMYQALIQDKGSAF
+228 PKMYQALIQDKESAF

-288 RDLENSPTPLILENT
+288 RDLENSPLIV
-303 PLLDSMPILEN
+303 EN
-314 APILDS
+314 APASDS
-320 VPILEN
+320 M
-326 APILDSV
+326 

-341 KSRMI
+341 KSRLI

-353 LNAFLEKLKNPNAR
+353 LSMVLERLKNPNAR
-367 VFMRLVLN
+367 VFARLVLD

-386 LQDQGYFL
+386 YEDQGYFL

-409 ENAFSQMLQHAQIVG
+409 ENAFSQMLQHVQIVG

-465 EVLREYLKEELIP
+465 EVLKEYLKEELVP
-478 HEKIKDFKAKAE
+478 HEKIKDFKTKSKAE
-490 KSEQLNTELNALKR
+490 KLEQLDRELNALKR
-504 LCEYFETGGLEEGL
+504 LCEYFEKGGLEEGL
-518 LTLARD
+518 LALAREV
-524 IETPFVK
+524 ETPFMK
-531 VLMDMEFQ
+531 VLMGMEFQ

-553 EFKDEL
+553 EFKNEL
-559 KVLERQ
+559 HALEHQ
-565 ILDLIG
+565 ILELIG

-590 GLPKNKSHSTDE
+590 ELPKNKSHSTDE
-602 KNLLKIL
+602 KSLLKIL

-677 LIRKGFIAS
+677 LIRKGFISS

-711 KDLMEAFLKGRDIH
+711 KDLMDAFLKGRDIH
-725 LETSKALFGGDL
+725 LETSKALFGEDL

-811 VFDFTGANDYVKG
+811 VFDFTGANDHIKG

-879 PELQQEIQRILNDE
+879 LELQQEIQRILNDE

-905 FVANRWNE
+905 FIAKRWNE

>member
-29 KNKPL
+29 KTKPL

-56 KDRKNMPFI
+56 KDKKNMPFI

-104 WLQKMGFTCVEVNG
+104 WLQKMGFTCVEISG
-118 FEADDVIASLATL
+118 FEADDVIATLATL

-228 PKMYQALIQDKGSAF
+228 PKMYQALIQDKESAF

-288 RDLENSPTPLILENT
+288 RDLENSPTPLIV
-303 PLLDSMPILEN
+303 EN
-314 APILDS
+314 APISDS
-320 VPILEN
+320 VPILDN
-326 APILDSV
+326 ASALDST
-333 PASDNAPK
+333 PK
-341 KSRMI
+341 KSCMI
-346 VLESAAP
+346 VLENTAP
-353 LNAFLEKLKNPNAR
+353 LSAFLEKLKNPNAR
-367 VFMRLVLN
+367 VFMRLVLD
-375 KEKKVLALAFL
+375 KDKKVLALAFL

-409 ENAFSQMLQHAQIVG
+409 QNAFSQMLQHACIIG

-434 KAKYQVPLENIR
+434 KAKYQVSLENIR

-465 EVLREYLKEELIP
+465 EALKEYLKEDLIP
-478 HEKIKDFKAKAE
+478 HEKIKDFKTKSKAE
-490 KSEQLNTELNALKR
+490 KSEQLNMELNALKR
-504 LCEYFETGGLEEGL
+504 LCEYFEKGGLEEDL
-518 LTLARD
+518 LILARD

-531 VLMDMEFQ
+531 VLMGMEFQ
-539 GFKIDAPYFKRLEQ
+539 GFKIDVPYFKRLEQ

-559 KVLERQ
+559 NVLERQ

-762 ETLNIPLNEAKSYI
+762 ETLSIPLSEAKSYI

-788 YLNRMKE
+788 YLNGMRE

-811 VFDFTGANDYVKG
+811 VFDFNGVNDYIKG

-905 FVANRWNE
+905 FIAKRWNE

>member
-205 LLQQLGSLEKIYENL
+205 LLQRLGSLEKIYENL

-288 RDLENSPTPLILENT
+288 RDLENSSTPLILDNAPLLENT
-303 PLLDSMPILEN
+303 PASDN
-314 APILDS
+314 AS
-320 VPILEN
+320 
-326 APILDSV
+326 
-333 PASDNAPK
+333 ASDNAPK

-346 VLESAAP
+346 VLENIAP
-353 LNAFLEKLKNPNAR
+353 LSAFLEKLKNPNAR
-367 VFMRLVLN
+367 VFARLVLD

-386 LQDQGYFL
+386 LEDQGYFL

-409 ENAFSQMLQHAQIVG
+409 QNAFFKMLQHAQIVG

-465 EVLREYLKEELIP
+465 EVLKEYLKEELIP
-478 HEKIKDFKAKAE
+478 HEKIKDFKTKAE
-490 KSEQLNTELNALKR
+490 KLELLSVELNALKR
-504 LCEYFETGGLEEGL
+504 LCEYFETGGLEENL
-518 LTLARD
+518 LSLAREV
-524 IETPFVK
+524 ETPFMK
-531 VLMDMEFQ
+531 VLMGMEFQ

-553 EFKDEL
+553 EFKNEL
-559 KVLERQ
+559 HVLERQ

-579 KQLGEVLYEKL
+579 KQLGEILYEKL

-602 KNLLKIL
+602 KSLLKIL

-725 LETSKALFGGDL
+725 LETSKALFGEDL

-762 ETLNIPLNEAKSYI
+762 ETLNISLNEAKSYI

-811 VFDFTGANDYVKG
+811 VFDFVGVNDYIKG

-905 FVANRWNE
+905 FIAKRWNE

>member
-1 MEQPVIKEGTLALI
+1 MEELKEGTLALI

-56 KDRKNMPFI
+56 KDKKNMPFI

-104 WLQKMGFTCVEVNG
+104 WLQKMGFVCVEMSG

-205 LLQQLGSLEKIYENL
+205 LLQRLGSLEKIYENL

-255 IKEFDFLSCAFP
+255 IKEFDFSSCTFP

-303 PLLDSMPILEN
+303 PLLDN
-314 APILDS
+314 T
-320 VPILEN
+320 
-326 APILDSV
+326 
-333 PASDNAPK
+333 PK
-341 KSRMI
+341 KSRLI
-346 VLESAAP
+346 VLENTEP
-353 LNAFLEKLKNPNAR
+353 LSAFLEKLKNSNAR
-367 VFMRLVLN
+367 IFMRLVLD

-386 LQDQGYFL
+386 YEDQGYFL

-409 ENAFSQMLQHAQIVG
+409 QNAFSKMLQHAQIIG

-434 KAKYQVPLENIR
+434 KAKYQVSLENIR

-465 EVLREYLKEELIP
+465 EVLKQYLKEEWIP
-478 HEKIKDFKAKAE
+478 HEKIKDFKTKSKAE
-490 KSEQLNTELNALKR
+490 KLEQLDMELNALKR
-504 LCEYFETGGLEEGL
+504 LCEYFEKGGLEEGL
-518 LTLARD
+518 LALAREV
-524 IETPFVK
+524 ETPFVK
-531 VLMDMEFQ
+531 VLMGMEFQ

-553 EFKDEL
+553 EFKNEL
-559 KVLERQ
+559 HVLERQ

-579 KQLGEVLYEKL
+579 KQLSEILYEKL
-590 GLPKNKSHSTDE
+590 ELPKNKSRSTDE
-602 KNLLKIL
+602 KSLLKIL

-711 KDLMEAFLKGRDIH
+711 KDLMDAFLKGRDIH
-725 LETSKALFGGDL
+725 LETSKALFGEDL

-811 VFDFTGANDYVKG
+811 VFDFTGANDYIKG

-879 PELQQEIQRILNDE
+879 LELQQEIQHILNDE

-905 FVANRWNE
+905 FIAKRWNE

>member
-1 MEQPVIKEGTLALI
+1 MEEPVIKEGTLALI

-56 KDRKNMPFI
+56 KDKKNMPFI

-104 WLQKMGFTCVEVNG
+104 WLQKMGFTCVEVSG

-205 LLQQLGSLEKIYENL
+205 LLQRLGSLEKIYENL

-228 PKMYQALIQDKGSAF
+228 PKMYQALIQDKESAF

-255 IKEFDFLSCAFP
+255 IKEFDFSSCAFP

-303 PLLDSMPILEN
+303 PLLD
-314 APILDS
+314 
-320 VPILEN
+320 
-326 APILDSV
+326 
-333 PASDNAPK
+333 NAPK

-346 VLESAAP
+346 VLENTELLS
-353 LNAFLEKLKNPNAR
+353 AFLEKLKKTNER
-367 VFMRLVLN
+367 IFMRLVLD

-386 LQDQGYFL
+386 LEDQGYFL

-409 ENAFSQMLQHAQIVG
+409 QNAFFKMLQHAQIIG

-434 KAKYQVPLENIR
+434 KAKYQVSLENIR

-465 EVLREYLKEELIP
+465 EVLKEYLKEEWIP
-478 HEKIKDFKAKAE
+478 HEKIKDFKTKSKAV
-490 KSEQLNTELNALKR
+490 KLEQLDMELNALKR
-504 LCEYFETGGLEEGL
+504 LCEYFEKGGLEEGL
-518 LTLARD
+518 LVLAREV
-524 IETPFVK
+524 ETPFMK
-531 VLMDMEFQ
+531 VLMGMEFQ

-553 EFKDEL
+553 EFKNEL
-559 KVLERQ
+559 HALERQ

-579 KQLGEVLYEKL
+579 KQLSEVLYEKL
-590 GLPKNKSHSTDE
+590 ELPQNKSYSTDE
-602 KNLLKIL
+602 KSLLKIL

-711 KDLMEAFLKGRDIH
+711 KDLMDAFLKGRDIH
-725 LETSKALFGGDL
+725 LETSKALFGEDL

-811 VFDFTGANDYVKG
+811 VFDFTGANDYIKG

-879 PELQQEIQRILNDE
+879 LELQQEIQRILNDE

-905 FVANRWNE
+905 FMAKRWNE

>member
-1 MEQPVIKEGTLALI
+1 MEELKEGTLALI

-34 TNDKGFPTGLLT
+34 TNVKGFPTGLLM

-104 WLQKMGFTCVEVNG
+104 WLQKMGFTCVEVSG

-205 LLQQLGSLEKIYENL
+205 LLQRLGSLEKIYENL

-228 PKMYQALIQDKGSAF
+228 PKMYQALIQDKESAF

-255 IKEFDFLSCAFP
+255 IKEFDFSSCAFP

-288 RDLENSPTPLILENT
+288 RDLENSPTPLILDNAPLLENT
-303 PLLDSMPILEN
+303 PLL
-314 APILDS
+314 
-320 VPILEN
+320 
-326 APILDSV
+326 
-333 PASDNAPK
+333 DNAPK
-341 KSRMI
+341 KSRLI
-346 VLESAAP
+346 VLENTEP
-353 LNAFLEKLKNPNAR
+353 LSAFLEKLKKTNAR
-367 VFMRLVLN
+367 IFMRLVLD

-386 LQDQGYFL
+386 YEDQGYFL

-409 ENAFSQMLQHAQIVG
+409 QNAFFKILQHAQIIG

-434 KAKYQVPLENIR
+434 KAKYQVSLENIR

-465 EVLREYLKEELIP
+465 EVLKEYLKEEWIL
-478 HEKIKDFKAKAE
+478 HEKIKDFKTKSKAG
-490 KSEQLNTELNALKR
+490 KSEQLDRELNALKR
-504 LCEYFETGGLEEGL
+504 LCEYFEKGGLEERL
-518 LTLARD
+518 LALAR
-524 IETPFVK
+524 EVEVPFIK
-531 VLMDMEFQ
+531 VLMGMEFQ
-539 GFKIDAPYFKRLEQ
+539 GFKIDVPYFKRLEQ
-553 EFKDEL
+553 EFKNEL
-559 KVLERQ
+559 HVLEHQ
-565 ILDLIG
+565 ILELIG

-579 KQLGEVLYEKL
+579 KQLSEILYEKL
-590 GLPKNKSHSTDE
+590 DLPKNKSRSTDE
-602 KNLLKIL
+602 KSLLKIL

-633 PLLRLKDKDDKIH
+633 PLLCLKDKDDKIH

-711 KDLMEAFLKGRDIH
+711 KDLMDAFLKGRDIH
-725 LETSKALFGGDL
+725 LETSKALFGEDL

-762 ETLNIPLNEAKSYI
+762 ETLNIPLNEAKSYT

-811 VFDFTGANDYVKG
+811 VFDFTGVNDYIKG

-905 FVANRWNE
+905 FMAKRWNE

>member
-1 MEQPVIKEGTLALI
+1 MMEQPVIKEGTLALI

-56 KDRKNMPFI
+56 RDRKNMPFI

-118 FEADDVIASLATL
+118 FEADDVIATLATL

-186 DSSDNYKGVK
+186 DSSDNYKGIK

-205 LLQQLGSLEKIYENL
+205 LLQRLGSLEKIYENL

-288 RDLENSPTPLILENT
+288 RDLENSPTPLIV
-303 PLLDSMPILEN
+303 DN

-320 VPILEN
+320 M
-326 APILDSV
+326 
-333 PASDNAPK
+333 PASDNAPT
-341 KSRMI
+341 KSSMI
-346 VLESAAP
+346 VLESAEP
-353 LNAFLEKLKNPNAR
+353 LSMFLEKLKNPNAR
-367 VFMRLVLN
+367 VFMRLVLD

-409 ENAFSQMLQHAQIVG
+409 QNAFSQILQHACIIG

-434 KAKYQVPLENIR
+434 KAKYQVSLENIH

-465 EVLREYLKEELIP
+465 EVLREYLKEDLIL
-478 HEKIKDFKAKAE
+478 HEKIKDFKTKSKVE
-490 KSEQLNTELNALKR
+490 KLEQLDMELHALKR
-504 LCEYFETGGLEEGL
+504 LCKYFEKGGLEENL
-518 LTLARD
+518 LALARGV
-524 IETPFVK
+524 ETPFVK

-553 EFKDEL
+553 EFKNEL
-559 KVLERQ
+559 HVLERQ

-609 DKHPSIALILEYR
+609 DKHPSIPLILEYR

-725 LETSKALFGGDL
+725 LETSKALFGEDL

>member
-65 VFALESQTKTKRA
+65 VFALESQTKTKRS

-104 WLQKMGFTCVEVNG
+104 WLQKMGFTCVEVSG

-228 PKMYQALIQDKGSAF
+228 PKMYQALIHDKGSAF

-288 RDLENSPTPLILENT
+288 RDLENSPLIA
-303 PLLDSMPILEN
+303 EN

-320 VPILEN
+320 MPALEN
-326 APILDSV
+326 AS
-333 PASDNAPK
+333 ASDNASALDNAHTSDNAPT

-346 VLESAAP
+346 VLENAEP
-353 LNAFLEKLKNPNAR
+353 LSMFLEKLKDPNAR

-375 KEKKVLALAFL
+375 KDKKILALAFL

-409 ENAFSQMLQHAQIVG
+409 QNAFSQMLQHACIIG

-434 KAKYQVPLENIR
+434 RAKYQVSLENIR

-465 EVLREYLKEELIP
+465 EVLKEYLKEELVP
-478 HEKIKDFKAKAE
+478 HEKIKDFKTTSKAE
-490 KSEQLNTELNALKR
+490 KLELLSVELSALKH
-504 LCEYFETGGLEEGL
+504 LCEYFEKGGLEEGL
-518 LTLARD
+518 LALAREV
-524 IETPFVK
+524 ETPFMK
-531 VLMDMEFQ
+531 VLMGMEFQ
-539 GFKIDAPYFKRLEQ
+539 GFKIDVPYFKRLEQ
-553 EFKDEL
+553 EFKNEL
-559 KVLERQ
+559 HVLERQ

-579 KQLGEVLYEKL
+579 KQLSEVLYEKL
-590 GLPKNKSHSTDE
+590 ELPKNKSHSTDE

-609 DKHPSIALILEYR
+609 DKHPSIPLILEYR

-762 ETLNIPLNEAKSYI
+762 ETLNISLNEAKSYI

-811 VFDFTGANDYVKG
+811 VFDFTGANDYIKG

-879 PELQQEIQRILNDE
+879 LELQQEIQRILNDE

>member
-1 MEQPVIKEGTLALI
+1 MEKPVIKEGTLALI

-34 TNDKGFPTGLLT
+34 TNVKGFPTGLLT

-104 WLQKMGFTCVEVNG
+104 WLQKMGFTCVEVSG

-205 LLQQLGSLEKIYENL
+205 LLQRLGSLEKIYENL

-228 PKMYQALIQDKGSAF
+228 PKMYQALIQDKESAF

-255 IKEFDFLSCAFP
+255 IKEFDFSSCAFP

-288 RDLENSPTPLILENT
+288 RDLENSPTPLILDNT
-303 PLLDSMPILEN
+303 PLLDN
-314 APILDS
+314 T
-320 VPILEN
+320 
-326 APILDSV
+326 

-346 VLESAAP
+346 VLENTAP
-353 LNAFLEKLKNPNAR
+353 LSAFLEKLKKTNER
-367 VFMRLVLN
+367 IFMRLVLD

-386 LQDQGYFL
+386 YEDQGYFL

-409 ENAFSQMLQHAQIVG
+409 QNAFFKMLQHAQIIG

-434 KAKYQVPLENIR
+434 KAKYQVSLENIR

-465 EVLREYLKEELIP
+465 EVLKEYLKEEWIL
-478 HEKIKDFKAKAE
+478 HEKIKDFKIKSKAG
-490 KSEQLNTELNALKR
+490 KLEQLDMELNALKR
-504 LCEYFETGGLEEGL
+504 LCEYFEKGGLEENL
-518 LTLARD
+518 LALAREV
-524 IETPFVK
+524 ETPFVK
-531 VLMDMEFQ
+531 VLMGMEFQ

-553 EFKDEL
+553 EFKNEL
-559 KVLERQ
+559 HVLERQ
-565 ILDLIG
+565 ILELIG

-579 KQLGEVLYEKL
+579 KQLSEILYEKL
-590 GLPKNKSHSTDE
+590 ELPQNKSRSTDE
-602 KNLLKIL
+602 KSLLKIL

-711 KDLMEAFLKGRDIH
+711 KDLMDAFLKGRDIH
-725 LETSKALFGGDL
+725 LETSKALFGEDL

-811 VFDFTGANDYVKG
+811 VFDFTGANDYIKG

-879 PELQQEIQRILNDE
+879 LELQQEIQRILNDE

-905 FVANRWNE
+905 FIAKRWNE

>member
-1 MEQPVIKEGTLALI
+1 MEEPVIKEGTLALI

-56 KDRKNMPFI
+56 KDKKNMPFI

-104 WLQKMGFTCVEVNG
+104 WLQKMGFTCVEVSG

-205 LLQQLGSLEKIYENL
+205 LLQRLGSLEKIYENL

-228 PKMYQALIQDKGSAF
+228 PKMYQALIQDKESAF

-255 IKEFDFLSCAFP
+255 IKEFDFSSCAFP

-288 RDLENSPTPLILENT
+288 RDLENSPTPLILDNT
-303 PLLDSMPILEN
+303 PLSDN
-314 APILDS
+314 T
-320 VPILEN
+320 
-326 APILDSV
+326 

-346 VLESAAP
+346 VLENPAP
-353 LNAFLEKLKNPNAR
+353 LSAFLEKLEKTNAR
-367 VFMRLVLN
+367 IFMRLVLD

-386 LQDQGYFL
+386 YEDQGYFL

-409 ENAFSQMLQHAQIVG
+409 QNAFFKMLQHAQIIG

-434 KAKYQVPLENIR
+434 KAKYQVSLENIR

-465 EVLREYLKEELIP
+465 EVLKEYLKEEWIP
-478 HEKIKDFKAKAE
+478 HEKIKDFKTKSKAG
-490 KSEQLNTELNALKR
+490 KLEQLDMELNALKR
-504 LCEYFETGGLEEGL
+504 LCEYFEKGGLEEGL
-518 LTLARD
+518 LALAREV
-524 IETPFVK
+524 ETPFMK
-531 VLMDMEFQ
+531 VLMGMEFQ

-553 EFKDEL
+553 EFKNEL
-559 KVLERQ
+559 HVLECQ
-565 ILDLIG
+565 ILELIG

-579 KQLGEVLYEKL
+579 KQLSEILYEKL
-590 GLPKNKSHSTDE
+590 ELPKNKSHSTDE
-602 KNLLKIL
+602 KSLLKIL

-711 KDLMEAFLKGRDIH
+711 KDLMDAFLKGRDIH
-725 LETSKALFGGDL
+725 LETSKALFGEDL

-762 ETLNIPLNEAKSYI
+762 ETLNIPLSEAKSYI

-811 VFDFTGANDYVKG
+811 MFDFTGVNDYIKG

-849 VSERFKNNPSV
+849 VSERFKNDPSV

-879 PELQQEIQRILNDE
+879 LELQQEIQRILNDE

-905 FVANRWNE
+905 FIAKRWNE

>member
-34 TNDKGFPTGLLT
+34 TNVKGFPTGLLT

-104 WLQKMGFTCVEVNG
+104 WLQKMGFTCVEVSG

-157 GKTEFLAKDCV
+157 GKTEFLTKDCV
-168 EKYGILPSQF
+168 KKYGILPGQF

-255 IKEFDFLSCAFP
+255 IKEFDFSSCAFP

-288 RDLENSPTPLILENT
+288 RDLENSPTPLILDNAPASDNT
-303 PLLDSMPILEN
+303 PILE
-314 APILDS
+314 
-320 VPILEN
+320 
-326 APILDSV
+326 
-333 PASDNAPK
+333 NAPK

-346 VLESAAP
+346 VLENTAP
-353 LNAFLEKLKNPNAR
+353 LSVFLERLKKTKAR
-367 VFMRLVLN
+367 IFMRLVLD

-386 LQDQGYFL
+386 CEDQGYFL

-409 ENAFSQMLQHAQIVG
+409 QNAFFKILQHAQIIG

-465 EVLREYLKEELIP
+465 EVLKQYLKEELIP
-478 HEKIKDFKAKAE
+478 HEKIKDFKTTSKAE
-490 KSEQLNTELNALKR
+490 KLELLSVELNALKR
-504 LCEYFETGGLEEGL
+504 LCEYFEKGGLEEGL

-524 IETPFVK
+524 IETPFMK
-531 VLMDMEFQ
+531 VLMGMEFQ

-553 EFKDEL
+553 EFKNEL

-579 KQLGEVLYEKL
+579 KQLSEILYEKL
-590 GLPKNKSHSTDE
+590 ELPKNKSHSTDE
-602 KNLLKIL
+602 KSLLKIL

-725 LETSKALFGGDL
+725 LETSKALFGEDL
-737 AKEKRSIAKS
+737 AKKKRSIAKS

-762 ETLNIPLNEAKSYI
+762 ETLNISLNEAKSYI

-811 VFDFTGANDYVKG
+811 VFDFTGANDYIKG

-879 PELQQEIQRILNDE
+879 LELQQEIQRILNDE

-905 FVANRWNE
+905 FMAKRWNE

>member
-1 MEQPVIKEGTLALI
+1 MEEPVIKEGTLALI

-104 WLQKMGFTCVEVNG
+104 WLQKMGFTCVEVSG

-168 EKYGILPSQF
+168 KKYGILPSQF

-205 LLQQLGSLEKIYENL
+205 LLQRLGSLEKIYENL

-255 IKEFDFLSCAFP
+255 IKEFDFSSCAFP

-288 RDLENSPTPLILENT
+288 RDLENSPTPLILDNA
-303 PLLDSMPILEN
+303 PLLDNTPALE
-314 APILDS
+314 
-320 VPILEN
+320 
-326 APILDSV
+326 
-333 PASDNAPK
+333 NAPK

-346 VLESAAP
+346 VLENTVP
-353 LNAFLEKLKNPNAR
+353 LSAFLEKLKKTNAR
-367 VFMRLVLN
+367 IFMRLALD

-386 LQDQGYFL
+386 YEDQGYFL

-409 ENAFSQMLQHAQIVG
+409 QNAFFKMLQHAQIIG

-465 EVLREYLKEELIP
+465 EVLKQYLKEELIP
-478 HEKIKDFKAKAE
+478 HEKIKDFKTKSKAG
-490 KSEQLNTELNALKR
+490 KLEQLDMELNALKR
-504 LCEYFETGGLEEGL
+504 LCEYFEKGGLEEGL
-518 LTLARD
+518 LALAREV
-524 IETPFVK
+524 ETPFVK
-531 VLMDMEFQ
+531 VLMGMEFQ
-539 GFKIDAPYFKRLEQ
+539 GFKIDVPYFKRLEQ
-553 EFKDEL
+553 EFKNEL
-559 KVLERQ
+559 HVLERQ
-565 ILDLIG
+565 ILELIG

-579 KQLGEVLYEKL
+579 KQLSEILYEKL
-590 GLPKNKSHSTDE
+590 ELPQNKSRSTDE
-602 KNLLKIL
+602 KSLLKIL

-711 KDLMEAFLKGRDIH
+711 KDLIDAFLKGRDIH
-725 LETSKALFGGDL
+725 LETSKALFGEDL

-811 VFDFTGANDYVKG
+811 VFDFTGANDYIKG

-879 PELQQEIQRILNDE
+879 LELQQEIQRILNDE

>member
-29 KNKPL
+29 KTKPL

-56 KDRKNMPFI
+56 KDKKNMPFI

-104 WLQKMGFTCVEVNG
+104 WLQKMGFTCVEISG
-118 FEADDVIASLATL
+118 FEADDVIATLATL

-186 DSSDNYKGVK
+186 DSSDNYKGIK

-228 PKMYQALIQDKGSAF
+228 PKMYQALIQDKKSAF

-255 IKEFDFLSCAFP
+255 IQEFDFLSCAFP

-288 RDLENSPTPLILENT
+288 RDLENSPTPLILEN
-303 PLLDSMPILEN
+303 
-314 APILDS
+314 A
-320 VPILEN
+320 
-326 APILDSV
+326 
-333 PASDNAPK
+333 PASDSAPALDNASALENAPK
-341 KSRMI
+341 KSRLI
-346 VLESAAP
+346 VLENTASFSM
-353 LNAFLEKLKNPNAR
+353 FLEKLKNPNAR

-386 LQDQGYFL
+386 YEDQGYFL

-409 ENAFSQMLQHAQIVG
+409 QNAFSQMLQHACIIG

-434 KAKYQVPLENIR
+434 KAKYQVSLENIC

-465 EVLREYLKEELIP
+465 EVLKEYLKEEWIP
-478 HEKIKDFKAKAE
+478 HEKIKDFKTKSKAG
-490 KSEQLNTELNALKR
+490 KLEQLDMELNALKR
-504 LCEYFETGGLEEGL
+504 LCEYFEKGGLEENL
-518 LTLARD
+518 LALAREV
-524 IETPFVK
+524 ETPFMK
-531 VLMDMEFQ
+531 VLMGMEFQ
-539 GFKIDAPYFKRLEQ
+539 GFKIDAPYFKQLEQ
-553 EFKDEL
+553 EFKNEL

-590 GLPKNKSHSTDE
+590 ELPKNKSHSTDE
-602 KNLLKIL
+602 KSLLKIL

-711 KDLMEAFLKGRDIH
+711 KDLMDAFLKGRDIH

-762 ETLNIPLNEAKSYI
+762 ETLNIPLSEAKSYI

-788 YLNRMKE
+788 YLNGMRE

-879 PELQQEIQRILNDE
+879 LELQQEIQRILNDE

-905 FVANRWNE
+905 FIAKRWNE

>member
-104 WLQKMGFTCVEVNG
+104 WLQKMGFTCVEVSG
-118 FEADDVIASLATL
+118 FEADDVIATLATL

-288 RDLENSPTPLILENT
+288 RDLENSPLIV
-303 PLLDSMPILEN
+303 EN
-314 APILDS
+314 AP
-320 VPILEN
+320 
-326 APILDSV
+326 ALDSV
-333 PASDNAPK
+333 PASDNAPALDNATTSDNAPK
-341 KSRMI
+341 KLHMI
-346 VLESAAP
+346 VLENIAP
-353 LNAFLEKLKNPNAR
+353 LSMFLEKLKNSNAR
-367 VFMRLVLN
+367 VFMRLVLD

-394 PLEEALFSPFSLEFL
+394 SLEEALFSPFSLEFL
-409 ENAFSQMLQHAQIVG
+409 QNAFSQMLQHACIIG

-434 KAKYQVPLENIR
+434 KAKYQVSLENIR

-465 EVLREYLKEELIP
+465 EVLKEYLKEDLIP
-478 HEKIKDFKAKAE
+478 HEKIKDFKTKSKAE
-490 KSEQLNTELNALKR
+490 KSEQLDMELNALKR
-504 LCEYFETGGLEEGL
+504 LCEYFEKGGLEEGL

-524 IETPFVK
+524 IETPFMK
-531 VLMDMEFQ
+531 VLMGMEFQ

-553 EFKDEL
+553 EFKNEL
-559 KVLERQ
+559 HVLECQ

-762 ETLNIPLNEAKSYI
+762 ETLNISLSEAKSYI

>member
-1 MEQPVIKEGTLALI
+1 MEEPVIKEGTLALI

-34 TNDKGFPTGLLT
+34 TNVKGFPTGLLT

-56 KDRKNMPFI
+56 KDKKNMPFI

-104 WLQKMGFTCVEVNG
+104 WLQKMGFTCVEVSG

-205 LLQQLGSLEKIYENL
+205 LLQRLGSLEKIYENL

-228 PKMYQALIQDKGSAF
+228 PKMYQALIQDKESAF

-255 IKEFDFLSCAFP
+255 IKEFDFSSCAFP

-288 RDLENSPTPLILENT
+288 RDLENSPTPLILDNAPALENT
-303 PLLDSMPILEN
+303 PLLDS
-314 APILDS
+314 
-320 VPILEN
+320 
-326 APILDSV
+326 
-333 PASDNAPK
+333 APK

-346 VLESAAP
+346 VLENTAP
-353 LNAFLEKLKNPNAR
+353 FSAFLEKLKKTNAR
-367 VFMRLVLN
+367 IFMRLALD

-386 LQDQGYFL
+386 YEDQGYFL

-409 ENAFSQMLQHAQIVG
+409 QNAFFKILQHAQIIG

-434 KAKYQVPLENIR
+434 KAKYQVSLENIR

-465 EVLREYLKEELIP
+465 EVLREYLKEELVP
-478 HEKIKDFKAKAE
+478 HEKIKDFKTKSKAG
-490 KSEQLNTELNALKR
+490 KLEQLDRELNALKR
-504 LCEYFETGGLEEGL
+504 LCEYFEKGGLEENL
-518 LTLARD
+518 LALAREV
-524 IETPFVK
+524 ETPFVK
-531 VLMDMEFQ
+531 VLMGMEFQ

-553 EFKDEL
+553 EFKNEL
-559 KVLERQ
+559 HVLECQ
-565 ILDLIG
+565 ILELIG

-579 KQLGEVLYEKL
+579 KQLSEILYEKL
-590 GLPKNKSHSTDE
+590 ELPKNKSHSTDE
-602 KNLLKIL
+602 KSLLKIL

-711 KDLMEAFLKGRDIH
+711 KDLMDAFLKGRDIH
-725 LETSKALFGGDL
+725 LETSKALFGEDL

-811 VFDFTGANDYVKG
+811 VFDFTGANDYIKG

-879 PELQQEIQRILNDE
+879 LELQQEIQRILNDE

-905 FVANRWNE
+905 FMAKRWNE

>member
-1 MEQPVIKEGTLALI
+1 MEGPVIKEGTLALI

-56 KDRKNMPFI
+56 KDKKNMPFI

-104 WLQKMGFTCVEVNG
+104 WLQKMGFTCVEVSG

-168 EKYGILPSQF
+168 KKYGILPSQF

-205 LLQQLGSLEKIYENL
+205 LLQRLGSLEKIYENL

-228 PKMYQALIQDKGSAF
+228 PKMYQALIQDKESAF

-255 IKEFDFLSCAFP
+255 IQEFDFLSCAFP

-288 RDLENSPTPLILENT
+288 RDLENSPTPLISENT
-303 PLLDSMPILEN
+303 PVLDN
-314 APILDS
+314 T
-320 VPILEN
+320 
-326 APILDSV
+326 
-333 PASDNAPK
+333 PALDNAPK
-341 KSRMI
+341 KSRLI
-346 VLESAAP
+346 VLENTAFLS
-353 LNAFLEKLKNPNAR
+353 AFLERLKNSDAR
-367 VFMRLVLN
+367 IFVRLVLD

-386 LQDQGYFL
+386 YEDQGYFL
-394 PLEEALFSPFSLEFL
+394 PLEEALFSPFSSEFL
-409 ENAFSQMLQHAQIVG
+409 QNAFSQILQHVHIIG

-434 KAKYQVPLENIR
+434 KTKYQVSLENIR

-465 EVLREYLKEELIP
+465 EVLKEYLKEELIP
-478 HEKIKDFKAKAE
+478 HEKIKDFKTKSKAG
-490 KSEQLNTELNALKR
+490 KSEQLDRELNALKR
-504 LCEYFETGGLEEGL
+504 LYEYFEKGGLEEGL
-518 LTLARD
+518 LILARE

-531 VLMDMEFQ
+531 VLIDMEFQ

-553 EFKDEL
+553 EFKNEL
-559 KVLERQ
+559 HVLERQ

-579 KQLGEVLYEKL
+579 KQLSEILYEKL
-590 GLPKNKSHSTDE
+590 ELPKNKSRSTDE
-602 KNLLKIL
+602 KSLLKIL

-711 KDLMEAFLKGRDIH
+711 RDLMDAFLKGRDIH
-725 LETSKALFGGDL
+725 LETSKALFGEDL

-788 YLNRMKE
+788 YLNSMRE

-811 VFDFTGANDYVKG
+811 VFDFTGVNDYVKG

-879 PELQQEIQRILNDE
+879 LELQREIQRILNDE

>member
-1 MEQPVIKEGTLALI
+1 MEEPVIKEGTLALI

-56 KDRKNMPFI
+56 KDKKNMPFI

-104 WLQKMGFTCVEVNG
+104 WLQKMGFTCVEVSG

-205 LLQQLGSLEKIYENL
+205 LLQRLGSLEKIYENL

-228 PKMYQALIQDKGSAF
+228 PKMYQALIQDKESAF

-255 IKEFDFLSCAFP
+255 IKEFDFSSCAFP

-288 RDLENSPTPLILENT
+288 RDLENSPTPLILDNT
-303 PLLDSMPILEN
+303 PLLEN
-314 APILDS
+314 TPT
-320 VPILEN
+320 
-326 APILDSV
+326 
-333 PASDNAPK
+333 SDNAPK

-346 VLESAAP
+346 VLENTAP
-353 LNAFLEKLKNPNAR
+353 LSAFLEKLEKTKAR
-367 VFMRLVLN
+367 IFMRLVLD

-386 LQDQGYFL
+386 YEDQGYFL

-409 ENAFSQMLQHAQIVG
+409 QNAFFKMLQHAQIIG

-434 KAKYQVPLENIR
+434 KAKYQVSLENIR

-465 EVLREYLKEELIP
+465 EVLKQYLKEEWIS
-478 HEKIKDFKAKAE
+478 HEKIKDFKTKSKAG
-490 KSEQLNTELNALKR
+490 KLEQLDRELNALKR
-504 LCEYFETGGLEEGL
+504 LCEYFEKGGLEEGL
-518 LTLARD
+518 LALARE
-524 IETPFVK
+524 IETPFMK
-531 VLMDMEFQ
+531 VLMGMEFQ

-553 EFKDEL
+553 EFKNEL
-559 KVLERQ
+559 HVLERQ
-565 ILDLIG
+565 ILELIG
-571 VDFNLNSP
+571 ANFNLNSP
-579 KQLGEVLYEKL
+579 KQLSEILYEKL
-590 GLPKNKSHSTDE
+590 ELPKNKSHSTDE
-602 KNLLKIL
+602 KSLLKIL

-725 LETSKALFGGDL
+725 LETSRALFGEDL

-811 VFDFTGANDYVKG
+811 VFDFTGANDYIKS

-879 PELQQEIQRILNDE
+879 LELQQEIQRILNDE
-893 VYPLRVPLETSA
+893 VYPLKVPLETSA
-905 FVANRWNE
+905 FMAKRWNE

>member
-29 KNKPL
+29 KTKPL

-56 KDRKNMPFI
+56 KDKKNMPFI

-104 WLQKMGFTCVEVNG
+104 WLQKMGFTCVEMSG
-118 FEADDVIASLATL
+118 FEADDIIASLATL

-186 DSSDNYKGVK
+186 DSSDNYKGIK

-228 PKMYQALIQDKGSAF
+228 PKMYQALIQDKESAF

-250 LERGC
+250 LEREC

-288 RDLENSPTPLILENT
+288 RDLENSPLIV
-303 PLLDSMPILEN
+303 EN

-320 VPILEN
+320 VPIL
-326 APILDSV
+326 
-333 PASDNAPK
+333 DNAPK

-346 VLESAAP
+346 VLENTELLSM
-353 LNAFLEKLKNPNAR
+353 FLEKLKNPNAR
-367 VFMRLVLN
+367 VFMRLVLD
-375 KEKKVLALAFL
+375 KDKKNLALAFL

-394 PLEEALFSPFSLEFL
+394 PLEEALFSPFSLEL
-409 ENAFSQMLQHAQIVG
+409 LQNAFSQMLQHACIIG
-424 HDLKPLLSFL
+424 HDLKSLLSFL
-434 KAKYQVPLENIR
+434 KAKYQVSLENIH

-465 EVLREYLKEELIP
+465 EVLKEYLREDLIP
-478 HEKIKDFKAKAE
+478 HEKIKDFKTKSKAE
-490 KSEQLNTELNALKR
+490 KSEQLNMELNALKR
-504 LCEYFETGGLEEGL
+504 LCEYFETGGLEEDL
-518 LTLARD
+518 LILARD

-531 VLMDMEFQ
+531 VLMGMEFQ

-559 KVLERQ
+559 NVLERQ

-579 KQLGEVLYEKL
+579 KQLGEVLYDKL

-609 DKHPSIALILEYR
+609 DKHPSIPLILEYR

-725 LETSKALFGGDL
+725 LETSKALFGEDL

-762 ETLNIPLNEAKSYI
+762 ETLSIPLSEAKSYI

-788 YLNRMKE
+788 YLNGMRE

-811 VFDFTGANDYVKG
+811 VFDFTGVNDYIKG

-905 FVANRWNE
+905 FIAKRWNE

>member
-1 MEQPVIKEGTLALI
+1 MEEPVIKEGTLALI

-56 KDRKNMPFI
+56 KDRKNMHFI

-104 WLQKMGFTCVEVNG
+104 WLQKMGFACVEVSG

-186 DSSDNYKGVK
+186 DSSDNYRGVK

-205 LLQQLGSLEKIYENL
+205 LLQRLGSLEKIYENL
-220 DLAKNLLS
+220 DLVKNLLS
-228 PKMYQALIQDKGSAF
+228 PKMYQALIQDKESAF

-255 IKEFDFLSCAFP
+255 IKEFDFSSCAFP

-288 RDLENSPTPLILENT
+288 RDLENSPTPLILDNTPLLENT
-303 PLLDSMPILEN
+303 PLL
-314 APILDS
+314 
-320 VPILEN
+320 
-326 APILDSV
+326 
-333 PASDNAPK
+333 DNAPK

-346 VLESAAP
+346 VLENTEP
-353 LNAFLEKLKNPNAR
+353 LSAFLEKLKKTNAR
-367 VFMRLVLN
+367 IFMRLVLD

-386 LQDQGYFL
+386 LEDQGYFL

-409 ENAFSQMLQHAQIVG
+409 QNAFFKMLQHAQIIG

-434 KAKYQVPLENIR
+434 KAKYQVSLENIR

-465 EVLREYLKEELIP
+465 EVLKEYLKEELVP
-478 HEKIKDFKAKAE
+478 HEKIKDFKTKSKAG
-490 KSEQLNTELNALKR
+490 KLEQLDMELNALKR
-504 LCEYFETGGLEEGL
+504 LCEYFEKGGLEEGL
-518 LTLARD
+518 LALAREV
-524 IETPFVK
+524 ETPFVK
-531 VLMDMEFQ
+531 VLMGMEFQ
-539 GFKIDAPYFKRLEQ
+539 GFKIDAPYFKHLEQ
-553 EFKDEL
+553 EFKNEL
-559 KVLERQ
+559 HALERQ

-571 VDFNLNSP
+571 ADFNLNSP
-579 KQLGEVLYEKL
+579 KQLSEILYEKL
-590 GLPKNKSHSTDE
+590 ELPQNKSHSTDE
-602 KNLLKIL
+602 KSLLKIL

-622 ELNKLFNTYTT
+622 ELSKLFNTYTT

-711 KDLMEAFLKGRDIH
+711 KDLMDAFLKGRDIH
-725 LETSKALFGGDL
+725 LETSKALFGEDL

-762 ETLNIPLNEAKSYI
+762 ETLNIPLSEAKSYI

-811 VFDFTGANDYVKG
+811 VFDFTGANDYIKG

-905 FVANRWNE
+905 FIAKRWNE

>member
-1 MEQPVIKEGTLALI
+1 MMEQPVIKEGTLALI

-34 TNDKGFPTGLLT
+34 TNNKGFPTGLLT

-104 WLQKMGFTCVEVNG
+104 WLQKMGFTCVEVSG

-168 EKYGILPSQF
+168 EKYGIFPSQF

-228 PKMYQALIQDKGSAF
+228 PKMYQALIQDKESAF

-255 IKEFDFLSCAFP
+255 IKEFDFSSCTFP

-288 RDLENSPTPLILENT
+288 RDLENSPTPLILENA
-303 PLLDSMPILEN
+303 PALDNTLILE
-314 APILDS
+314 
-320 VPILEN
+320 
-326 APILDSV
+326 
-333 PASDNAPK
+333 NAPK

-346 VLESAAP
+346 VLE
-353 LNAFLEKLKNPNAR
+353 NTAFLSTFLERLKKTNAR
-367 VFMRLVLN
+367 IFMRLVLD

-386 LQDQGYFL
+386 YEDQGYFL

-409 ENAFSQMLQHAQIVG
+409 QNAFSQMLQHASIIG

-465 EVLREYLKEELIP
+465 EVLKEYLKEELIP
-478 HEKIKDFKAKAE
+478 HEKIKDFKAKSKAE
-490 KSEQLNTELNALKR
+490 KLERLDMELNALKR
-504 LCEYFETGGLEEGL
+504 LCEYFEKGGLEEGL
-518 LTLARD
+518 LALAREV
-524 IETPFVK
+524 ETPFIK
-531 VLMDMEFQ
+531 VLIGMEFQ

-553 EFKDEL
+553 EFKNEL
-559 KVLERQ
+559 YVLERQ
-565 ILDLIG
+565 ILELIG

-579 KQLGEVLYEKL
+579 KQLSEILYEKL

-602 KNLLKIL
+602 KSLLKIL

-633 PLLRLKDKDDKIH
+633 PLLHLKDKDDKIH

-711 KDLMEAFLKGRDIH
+711 KDLMDAFLKGRDIH

-811 VFDFTGANDYVKG
+811 VFDFTGANDYIKG

-835 QGSASDL
+835 QGSTSDL

-879 PELQQEIQRILNDE
+879 LELQQEIQRILNDE